1 MKQEVLV
8 IFERKTRHFLK
19 NITSVGV
26 ESHLSHLALVTVC
39 PSQIH
44 KLTPAPAAAAVVV
57 SLKTFALGAPECCD
71 PDNLTP
77 QRRVGRTKRN
87 Y

>member
-8 IFERKTRHFLK
+8 IFERKTKHFLK

-26 ESHLSHLALVTVC
+26 ESHLSHLALVTMC

-44 KLTPAPAAAAVVV
+44 KLTPGPAAAAAV
-57 SLKTFALGAPECCD
+57 SLKTFALGAPEGCD